1 MKEDKITVKNE
12 LVIVKESISERRRK
26 VEEMKARIE
35 ALKKQKLEKQGELG
49 ELDQREEAIELRK
62 T

>member
-1 MKEDKITVKNE
+1 M
-12 LVIVKESISERRRK
+12 VKESISERRRK

-35 ALKKQKLEKQGELG
+35 ALKKQKLEKQRELG